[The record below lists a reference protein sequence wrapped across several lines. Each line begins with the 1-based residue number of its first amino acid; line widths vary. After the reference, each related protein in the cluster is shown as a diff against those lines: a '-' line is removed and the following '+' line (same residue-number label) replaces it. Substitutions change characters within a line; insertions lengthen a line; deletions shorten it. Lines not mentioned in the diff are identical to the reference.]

1 MKCKYNINQIAWLF
15 IYIFAFGISDMY
27 VRKYLTT
34 PTRKISYYVIFG
46 IIGLFILYMM

>member
-1 MKCKYNINQIAWLF
+1 MKCKYNINQLAGVF
-15 IYIFAFGISDMY
+15 IYIFAFVIIDMY